1 MSEFFVV
8 ATPIGN
14 LSDISLRAL
23 DVIKNCDV
31 ILCEDT
37 RITNRLLLKY
47 DIKNKKLVLYNDNS
61 DEKTRQN
68 ILKALKNGSNI
79 ALVSDAGTPLI
90 SDPGHKLIS
99 FLRKNAIKITPIPG
113 ASSLI
118 AAISACGL
126 AADNFIFLGFLPNT
140 SQKRRNMLKNVP
152 KNFTFAFF
160 ESPNRVLECLNDV
173 FAIFGD
179 VKACA
184 ARELTKIHE
193 EILTD
198 DLSNLIKYFSENE
211 GKQRGEFVI
220 IVEKTAK
227 NDEISHENLKI
238 QAQKLLKSGLSL
250 KDVATNLAEIHN
262 LNKKEVYNLIL
273 KLSPSDA

>member
-23 DVIKNCDV
+23 DVLKNCDV

-37 RITNRLLLKY
+37 RITNRLLIKY

-61 DEKTRQN
+61 DEKTRQI
-68 ILKALKNGSNI
+68 ILKKLKSGLNI

-90 SDPGHKLIS
+90 SDPGHKLIA
-99 FLRKNAIKITPIPG
+99 FLRSEAVKITPIPG

-140 SQKRRNMLKNVP
+140 SQKRQNMLKNLP

-160 ESPNRVLECLNDV
+160 ESPNRVLECLSDV
-173 FAIFGD
+173 LSVFGD
-179 VKACA
+179 IRVCA

-198 DLSNLIKYFSENE
+198 NLSNLIKYFSENE

-227 NDEISHENLKI
+227 NDEISQENLQI
-238 QAQKLLKSGLSL
+238 QAKNLLKSGLSA
-250 KDVATNLAEIHN
+250 KDVAKNLAEIHD
-262 LNKKEVYNLIL
+262 LNKKEVYNLVL
-273 KLSPSDA
+273 GLLS